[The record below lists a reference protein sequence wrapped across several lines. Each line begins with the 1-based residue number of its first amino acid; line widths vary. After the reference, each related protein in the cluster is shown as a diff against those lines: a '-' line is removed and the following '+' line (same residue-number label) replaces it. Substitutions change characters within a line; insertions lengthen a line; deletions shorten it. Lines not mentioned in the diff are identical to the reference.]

1 VLDARLARW
10 GQISWLDCCRAL
22 QGGSTVTAD
31 SQYLSFEGDAT
42 GDWVILGR
50 VVVVNRRF
58 HEQLGNRPSGQSSW

>member
-1 VLDARLARW
+1 MLDARLARW

-42 GDWVILGR
+42 RLVILRR
-50 VVVVNRRF
+50 VVVANRRF
-58 HEQLGNRPSGQSSW
+58 HQQLGKGALRAK